1 MPIPQGRRVNFLVGV
16 LDEGMSFNAII
27 NRDFVWVAIV
37 LFWHAEHDSL
47 GTGVILDNLRRFD
60 DYLCVDYANLPS
72 AIGHNQFIST

>member
-1 MPIPQGRRVNFLVGV
+1 MPSLTGTLSG
-16 LDEGMSFNAII
+16 LL
-27 NRDFVWVAIV
+27 V